1 MAQVSRKLIVG
12 KPITLPDD
20 VNEDLIF
27 DIDVALAE
35 EYCKNKEYEKG
46 FEIYERLVR
55 KSYGDIELKNSYM
68 RQMKTYAD
76 SLLKEKKYSKALELY
91 KKLLRQNVTDPY
103 IFKNTAVCLNSMGQ
117 PVRALRFFEKYEEN
131 AYDKE
136 EVYKYL
142 ADIYYE
148 NIKDYEKAIEYYEKM
163 IEKYGDNAHIYNML
177 GHLYSTYY
185 QDKYMDRQIYYL
197 KKAAELEPNNRV
209 ITKNIAYVLGK
220 FRQYDEADKY
230 YARLQQLNPTH
241 SDLHSYGGYLVSK
254 RDFAN
259 GFKFLM
265 HRFSKEDLQE
275 GAFPKIFLNKKV
287 RWNEKMD
294 LTGKHVVLHFEQGF
308 GDSIMFIRFLDQLKA
323 MCDKVS
329 IVVQRPLLELFAGSD
344 LGCDIYPDDI
354 PMGLKY
360 DVVIPMMDLPLVCHT
375 TADTIPNAEGYLKV
389 DQKYIDEFRERFIH
403 KNDKF
408 KIGIAYEGSIMG
420 KETDR
425 DIPLKFMYPL
435 MELPGVEIYSFQVS
449 DPSHQ
454 MDRVPSNL
462 QFIRLGDKLRNF
474 RDTAAGLKCM
484 DMFIS
489 SDNGVMNLAG
499 ALAIPSICLFNTISE
514 WRWIDTKGDDVVW
527 YKSVKPIQASTS
539 RAWDETINKAVEI
552 IQQRQLDKLNNKLK
566 LSVPKGSIK
575 SKNISPNAAI
585 SLDAVAGLLDEEEKE
600 KAKKAAAKKKATK
613 KTTAKT
619 IEKKTSAKKT
629 TEKKAITKKNAST
642 STTAKKSSAS
652 KTTKKSSSKPKT
664 TRTKKK
670 TDE

>member
-1 MAQVSRKLIVG
+1 MVQVSRKLIVG
-12 KPITLPDD
+12 RPVTLPEE
-20 VNEDLIF
+20 VNDDLIF

-55 KSYGDIELKNSYM
+55 KAFGDLELKNKYM
-68 RQMKTYAD
+68 RQMKAYAD
-76 SLLKEKKYSKALELY
+76 TLLKEKKYSKALEQY

-103 IFKNTAVCLNSMGQ
+103 IFKNTAICLNEMGQ

-185 QDKYMDRQIYYL
+185 QDKYMDKQIYYL

-209 ITKNIAYVLGK
+209 IIKNIAYVLGK
-220 FRQYDEADKY
+220 FRQYEEADKY
-230 YARLQQLNPTH
+230 YARLQQLNPSH

-275 GAFPKIFLNKKV
+275 GAFPPIFLNKKV
-287 RWNEKMD
+287 RWNDKMD
-294 LTGKHVVLHFEQGF
+294 LSGKHVILHFEQGF
-308 GDSIMFIRFLDQLKA
+308 GDSIMFIRFLDQVKE
-323 MCDKVS
+323 MCAKVS

-375 TADTIPNAEGYLKV
+375 TADTIPHPEGYLKV
-389 DQKYIDEFRERFIH
+389 EQKYIDEFREQYVH

-408 KIGIAYEGSIMG
+408 KIGIAYEGSVMG

-425 DIPLKFMYPL
+425 DIPLRFMYPL
-435 MELPGVEIYSFQVS
+435 MELPGVEIYCFQVS
-449 DPSHQ
+449 DPSDQ
-454 MDRVPSNL
+454 MGRVPSNL
-462 QFIRLGDKLRNF
+462 QFVRLGDKLRNF

-499 ALAIPSICLFNTISE
+499 ALGIPSICLFNTISE
-514 WRWIDTKGDDVVW
+514 WRWIDTTGDDVVW
-527 YKSVKPIQASTS
+527 YKSVKPIQATTS
-539 RAWDETINKAVEI
+539 RAWDETIKRAIEIVEK
-552 IQQRQLDKLNNKLK
+552 RQLEKLNNKLK
-566 LSVPKGSIK
+566 MSVPKGSIK
-575 SKNISPNAAI
+575 SKNISPNAAV
-585 SLDAVAGLLDEEEKE
+585 SLDAIAGLLDEEEK
-600 KAKKAAAKKKATK
+600 AAKKSVK
-613 KTTAKT
+613 KTTAKKST
-619 IEKKTSAKKT
+619 AKKT
-629 TEKKAITKKNAST
+629 TSKTAADAKKSAKAAPKKNSAKPAAKKSTASKSKT
-642 STTAKKSSAS
+642 SGVKTAKKPSGRA
-652 KTTKKSSSKPKT
+652 
-664 TRTKKK
+664 KKK
-670 TDE
+670 EE

>member
-12 KPITLPDD
+12 KPITLPEE
-20 VNEDLIF
+20 VNDDLIF

-35 EYCKNKEYEKG
+35 EYCKNKEFEKG

-55 KSYGDIELKNSYM
+55 KAFGDIELKNRYM

-76 SLLKEKKYSKALELY
+76 TLLKEKKYAKALEQY

-103 IFKNTAVCLNSMGQ
+103 IFKNAAVCLNEMGQ
-117 PVRALRFFEKYEEN
+117 PIRALRFFEKYEEN

-148 NIKDYEKAIEYYEKM
+148 NIKDYEKAIDYYEKM

-185 QDKYMDRQIYYL
+185 QDKYMDKQIYYL
-197 KKAAELEPNNRV
+197 KKAAELEPNNR
-209 ITKNIAYVLGK
+209 IIIKNIAYVLGK
-220 FRQYDEADKY
+220 FRQFEEADKY
-230 YARLQQLNPTH
+230 YARLQQLNPSH

-254 RDFAN
+254 RDFEN
-259 GFKFLM
+259 GFRFLM

-275 GAFPKIFLNKKV
+275 GAFPLIFLNKKV

-294 LTGKHVVLHFEQGF
+294 LSGKHVILHFEQGF
-308 GDSIMFIRFLDQLKA
+308 GDSIMFIRYLDEIKK
-323 MCDKVS
+323 MSGKVS
-329 IVVQRPLLELFAGSD
+329 IVIQRPLLELFAGSD

-360 DVVIPMMDLPLVCHT
+360 DVIIPMMDLPLVCHST
-375 TADTIPNAEGYLKV
+375 PETIPHPEGYLKV
-389 DQKYIDEFRERFIH
+389 DQKYIDEFREQYIH

-408 KIGIAYEGSIMG
+408 KIGVAYEGSIMG

-425 DIPLKFMYPL
+425 DIPFKFMYPL

-449 DPSHQ
+449 DPSNQ
-454 MDRVPSNL
+454 MDRVPTNL
-462 QFIRLGDKLRNF
+462 QFIRLGDKLKNF

-499 ALAIPSICLFNTISE
+499 SLGIPSICLFNTISE
-514 WRWIDTKGDDVVW
+514 WRWIDTQGDDVVW
-527 YKSVKPIQASTS
+527 YKSVKPLQCPTS
-539 RAWDETINKAVEI
+539 RAWDIPVRQAIEIVEK
-552 IQQRQLDKLNNKLK
+552 RQLEKLNNTLK
-566 LSVPKGSIK
+566 LSAPRGSIK
-575 SKNISPNAAI
+575 AKNISPNAAV
-585 SLDAVAGLLDEEEKE
+585 SLEAIADLLNEEEE
-600 KAKKAAAKKKATK
+600 AKNEVKKGAKGAK
-613 KTTAKT
+613 KTTAKKST
-619 IEKKTSAKKT
+619 
-629 TEKKAITKKNAST
+629 TKKVS
-642 STTAKKSSAS
+642 S
-652 KTTKKSSSKPKT
+652 KTTGTRTKATAKTAEKKSRTRNSESKPVKKPSS
-664 TRTKKK
+664 RTKKK
-670 TDE
+670 EE

>member
-12 KPITLPDD
+12 KPITLPEE
-20 VNEDLIF
+20 VNDDLIF

-55 KSYGDIELKNSYM
+55 KAFGDIELKNKYM

-76 SLLKEKKYSKALELY
+76 TLLKEKKYSKALEQY

-103 IFKNTAVCLNSMGQ
+103 IFKNAAICLNEMGQ

-148 NIKDYEKAIEYYEKM
+148 NIKDYEKAIDYYEKM
-163 IEKYGDNAHIYNML
+163 IEKYGDNAHVYNML

-185 QDKYMDRQIYYL
+185 QDKYMDKQIYYL

-209 ITKNIAYVLGK
+209 IIKNIAYVLGK
-220 FRQYDEADKY
+220 FRKFEEADKY
-230 YARLQQLNPTH
+230 YARLQQLNPSH

-254 RDFAN
+254 RDFEN
-259 GFKFLM
+259 GFRFLM
-265 HRFSKEDLQE
+265 HRFAKEDLQE
-275 GAFPKIFLNKKV
+275 GAFPPIFLNKKV
-287 RWNEKMD
+287 RWNDKMD
-294 LTGKHVVLHFEQGF
+294 LSGKHVILHFEQGF
-308 GDSIMFIRFLDQLKA
+308 GDSIMFIRYLDLIKE

-360 DVVIPMMDLPLVCHT
+360 DVVIPMMDLPLVCHST
-375 TADTIPNAEGYLKV
+375 PETIPHPEGYLKV
-389 DQKYIDEFRERFIH
+389 DQKYIDEFREQYIH

-408 KIGIAYEGSIMG
+408 KIGVAYEGSIMG

-425 DIPLKFMYPL
+425 DIPFKFMYPL

-449 DPSHQ
+449 DPSNQ
-454 MDRVPSNL
+454 MDRVPANL

-474 RDTAAGLKCM
+474 KDTAAGLKCM

-499 ALAIPSICLFNTISE
+499 ALGIPSICLFNTISE
-514 WRWIDTKGDDVVW
+514 WRWIVTQGEDVVW
-527 YKSVKPIQASTS
+527 YKSVKPLQCPTS
-539 RAWDETINKAVEI
+539 RAWDIPVRQAIEIVEK
-552 IQQRQLDKLNNKLK
+552 RQLEKLNNTLK
-566 LSVPKGSIK
+566 LSAPKGSIK
-575 SKNISPNAAI
+575 SKNISPNAAV
-585 SLDAVAGLLDEEEKE
+585 SLDAVAELLGGEEEPK
-600 KAKKAAAKKKATK
+600 KTAKKTAVKKSTAKKTVSKAGEKKATAKSSLK
-613 KTTAKT
+613 KPA
-619 IEKKTSAKKT
+619 EKKSPSKTSNVKPAKKT
-629 TEKKAITKKNAST
+629 TGR
-642 STTAKKSSAS
+642 AKK
-652 KTTKKSSSKPKT
+652 K
-664 TRTKKK
+664 
-670 TDE
+670 EE

>member
-1 MAQVSRKLIVG
+1 MVQVSRKLIVG
-12 KPITLPDD
+12 KPVTLPED
-20 VNEDLIF
+20 VNDDLIF

-35 EYCKNKEYEKG
+35 EYCKNKDYEKG
-46 FEIYERLVR
+46 FELYERLVR
-55 KSYGDIELKNSYM
+55 KAFGDIELKNRYM
-68 RQMKTYAD
+68 RQMKMYAD
-76 SLLKEKKYSKALELY
+76 TLLKEKKYSKALEQY
-91 KKLLRQNVTDPY
+91 RKLLRQNVTDPY
-103 IFKNTAVCLNSMGQ
+103 IFKNTAICLNEMGHS
-117 PVRALRFFEKYEEN
+117 VRALRFFEKYEEN

-185 QDKYMDRQIYYL
+185 QDKYMDKQIYYL

-220 FRQYDEADKY
+220 FRQYEEADKY
-230 YARLQQLNPTH
+230 YARLQQLNPSH

-265 HRFSKEDLQE
+265 HRFSKEDLQD
-275 GAFPKIFLNKKV
+275 GAFPPIFLNKKV
-287 RWNEKMD
+287 RWNDKMD
-294 LTGKHVVLHFEQGF
+294 LTGKHVILHFEQGF
-308 GDSIMFIRFLDQLKA
+308 GDSIMFIRFLDEVKA
-323 MCDKVS
+323 MCNKVS

-375 TADTIPNAEGYLKV
+375 TADTIPHPEGYLKIG
-389 DQKYIDEFRERFIH
+389 QKYIDEFREKYIH

-425 DIPLKFMYPL
+425 DIPLKFMYPM

-499 ALAIPSICLFNTISE
+499 ALGIPSICLFNTIAE
-514 WRWIDTKGDDVVW
+514 WRWIDTTGDDVVW
-527 YKSVKPIQASTS
+527 YKSVKPVQATTS
-539 RAWDETINKAVEI
+539 RAWDETITRAIDIVEK
-552 IQQRQLDKLNNKLK
+552 RQLEKLNNKLK
-566 LSVPKGSIK
+566 MSVPKGSIK
-575 SKNISPNAAI
+575 SKNISPNAAV
-585 SLDAVAGLLDEEEKE
+585 SLEAIAGLLEEEEKA
-600 KAKKAAAKKKATK
+600 KTPAKKTKVKKDSSKKTTARTTDRAGTAKTASKSGTKKAAAK
-613 KTTAKT
+613 
-619 IEKKTSAKKT
+619 
-629 TEKKAITKKNAST
+629 N
-642 STTAKKSSAS
+642 
-652 KTTKKSSSKPKT
+652 KTTKTETVKKPAS
-664 TRTKKK
+664 RTKKK
-670 TDE
+670 E